1 MTIKQEISAKL
12 NDILRELNIVFDV
25 DSVNVQFQ
33 DNPKFGDYST
43 NAALIAAKKLGKS
56 PMELAEEIAQGL
68 SLHTDGVKLF
78 DRVEVVKPGFINFW
92 ISNSAFTEKL
102 LNNLENG
109 FESLSAKKD
118 KIVIV
123 EYSSPNIAKPFT
135 IGHMR
140 STIIGDAIANLLQ
153 VTGLEVCRD
162 NHVGDWGTQFGKQI
176 YAIKN
181 WGNEEAIEKSERPV
195 KLLVELYV
203 RFHEEAEKN
212 PELEDKAREWFRK
225 LEDGDDEARRLWQK
239 CIEWSWKEF
248 DEIYAELGV
257 TFTENN
263 GRGYGESYFE
273 DKMDVVIKELS
284 EKGIL
289 KIGKE
294 GAKIVEFDEG
304 TKLPPLMIVK
314 KDGATLYATRDL
326 ATDKFRMEKYG
337 KDISIINEV
346 GAEQELYF
354 KQLYKLERMLGW
366 FDSSQRIHIK
376 HGLIRFKEGKMST
389 RKGNTIWL
397 EDVLEEA
404 RKRAYGLTQSQGKTQ
419 SVVLASKHPDS
430 IVEHG
435 LWDGE
440 VPTKEVVEEKQ
451 SKLAKAVGIG
461 AIKWNDLKRDAKQEI
476 LFDWDEALNMQG
488 NSGPYIQYV
497 FTRTQ
502 SVLEKAGAGDLRF
515 KIEDLPAGKAG
526 LRLEPEEHELLRL
539 LSIFDEVIEEA
550 AGRFAPHI
558 LCTYLF
564 ELAQAFNLFYQKHQ
578 ILKADSGVRDFRL
591 FITRSTGKI
600 IKKGLKILGIQA
612 PVKM

>member
-1 MTIKQEISAKL
+1 MTIKQEISANL

-33 DNPKFGDYST
+33 DNSKFGDYST
-43 NAALIAAKKLGKS
+43 NVALVGAKKLGKN

-68 SLHTDGVKLF
+68 SMHIEGAKLF
-78 DRVEVVKPGFINFW
+78 SRVEVVKPGFINFW
-92 ISNSAFTEKL
+92 VSDTIFAKKL
-102 LNNLENG
+102 QKNLENG
-109 FESLSAKKD
+109 FGAISARKD
-118 KIVIV
+118 KKVIV

-140 STIIGDAIANLLQ
+140 STIIGDAVANLLQ
-153 VTGLEVCRD
+153 ATGLEVYRD

-203 RFHEEAEKN
+203 KFHEEAERN

-225 LEDGDDEARRLWQK
+225 LEEGDEEARRLWQK

-294 GAKIVEFDEG
+294 GAKLVEFDEG

-337 KDISIINEV
+337 KDVLIINEV

-354 KQLYKLERMLGW
+354 KQLYELERRLGW

-397 EDVLEEA
+397 EEVLEEA
-404 RKRAYGLTQSQGKTQ
+404 KRRAWDLQKHVSDFKETEVITKNEKIGEAAGKHILGVGQ
-419 SVVLASKHPDS
+419 RGNIAR
-430 IVEHG
+430 
-435 LWDGE
+435 
-440 VPTKEVVEEKQ
+440 
-451 SKLAKAVGIG
+451 AVGIG
-461 AIKWNDLKRDAKQEI
+461 AIKWNDLKRDAKQDI

-497 FTRTQ
+497 YTRTQ
-502 SVLEKAGAGDLRF
+502 SVLEKADDSEFNFNNENIRV
-515 KIEDLPAGKAG
+515 EY
-526 LRLEPEEHELLRL
+526 EERELLRL
-539 LSIFDEVIEEA
+539 LSRFDEVIEEA

-591 FITRSTGKI
+591 FITRSTGEV
-600 IKKGLKILGIQA
+600 IKNGLKILGIEA

>member
-1 MTIKQEISAKL
+1 MTINQEIATRL
-12 NDILRELNIVFDV
+12 NDILNELNIDFDI
-25 DSVNVQFQ
+25 DSINVQFQ

-43 NAALIAAKKLGKS
+43 SLALSAAKKLGKN
-56 PMELAEEIAQGL
+56 PMLLSAEIAQ
-68 SLHTDGVKLF
+68 KL
-78 DRVEVVKPGFINFW
+78 RIENTGNNVIENVEILPPGFINIRIRNESLIQKLQKDFDKGYDYLQE
-92 ISNSAFTEKL
+92 EKL
-102 LNNLENG
+102 G
-109 FESLSAKKD
+109 K
-118 KIVIV
+118 VVV

-153 VTGLEVCRD
+153 ATGLEVYRD

-181 WGNEEAIEKSERPV
+181 WGNEEAIEKSEKPV

-203 RFHEEAEKN
+203 KFHEEAEKN
-212 PELEDKAREWFRK
+212 PELEDKAREWFKK
-225 LEDGDDEARRLWQK
+225 LEDGDDEARRLWEK

-248 DEIYAELGV
+248 DEIYKVLGV
-257 TFTENN
+257 RFTENS

-273 DKMDVVIKELS
+273 DKMGVVIKELS

-289 KIGKE
+289 KTGKE
-294 GAKIVEFDEG
+294 GAKIVEFDED

-337 KDISIINEV
+337 KDVLIVNEV

-354 KQLYKLERMLGW
+354 RQLYELERMLGW
-366 FDSSQRIHIK
+366 FDSTQRIHIK

-404 RKRAYGLTQSQGKTQ
+404 EKRAWELQKHVSDFRDAEVITKNMKSGEAAGKHI
-419 SVVLASKHPDS
+419 LGA
-430 IVEHG
+430 
-435 LWDGE
+435 GE
-440 VPTKEVVEEKQ
+440 RFNI
-451 SKLAKAVGIG
+451 AKTVGIG
-461 AIKWNDLKRDAKQEI
+461 AIKWNDLKRDAKQDI

-488 NSGPYIQYV
+488 NSGPYIQYSYA
-497 FTRTQ
+497 RTQ
-502 SVLEKAGAGDLRF
+502 SVLAKIESETSFPELQNIVLAAEERDLLRF
-515 KIEDLPAGKAG
+515 LA
-526 LRLEPEEHELLRL
+526 R
-539 LSIFDEVIEEA
+539 FDEVVEEA
-550 AGRFAPHI
+550 AHRYAPNI

-564 ELAQAFNLFYQKHQ
+564 ELTQAFNLFYQKHQ
-578 ILKADSGVRDFRL
+578 ILKAETGVRNFRL
-591 FITRSTGKI
+591 FITKSTGEV
-600 IKKGLKILGIQA
+600 IKKGLNLLGIEA